1 MARILVVD
9 DDPDILLATRLT
21 LKDAGHEVVEASNGA
36 QALEQVKATHPELII
51 LDVMMDSTTEG
62 FQMAFQLRNPD
73 PTSEYA
79 EFSHIPILMVT
90 AIHSTTPLRFGPDE
104 EYLPVDD
111 FVDKPVDPAELV
123 KKVEALLHPQAT

>member
-1 MARILVVD
+1 MAKIMIVD

-21 LKDAGHEVVEASNGA
+21 LKDAGHEVIEASNGTK
-36 QALEQVKATHPELII
+36 ALALVKSTHPDLII
-51 LDVMMDSTTEG
+51 MDVMMDSTTEG
-62 FQMAFQLRNPD
+62 FQLAFQLRSPD

-104 EYLPVDD
+104 DYLPVDD
-111 FVDKPVDPAELV
+111 FVDKPVDPADLV
-123 KKVEALLHPQAT
+123 KKVEALLHPQTT

>member
-111 FVDKPVDPAELV
+111 FIDKPVDPAELV
-123 KKVEALLHPQAT
+123 KKGEALLHPQAP